1 VRQLIRIC
9 SLSLISVAAAVT
21 AVQAADENLETKVVY
36 QAVRQSEIVT
46 VQRACPEYPVYR
58 VQNNTVNNY
67 YRTTIYNVS
76 VETVYPQ
83 PRVAHVRYAYVN
95 P

>member
-1 VRQLIRIC
+1 MIVL
-9 SLSLISVAAAVT
+9 AAMPT
-21 AVQAADENLETKVVY
+21 VQASDEDQLPQNLETRIVY